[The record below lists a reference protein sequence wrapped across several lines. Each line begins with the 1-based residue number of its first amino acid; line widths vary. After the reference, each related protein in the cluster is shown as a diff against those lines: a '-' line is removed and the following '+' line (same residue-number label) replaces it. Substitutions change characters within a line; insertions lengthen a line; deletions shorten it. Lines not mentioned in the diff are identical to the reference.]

1 VFALDDIDRKLL
13 GELLKDSKRSYREL
27 ARAIGVSAATVINHV
42 QRLESA
48 GVIKDY
54 SVRLDHERLGY
65 ELTVITEITV
75 SKGKLLETEEEIAKI
90 SNACAVYDVT
100 GLTDAMVVAK
110 FKSRSDL
117 SEFTHPRRPHNYE
130 GRLQDAQRL
139 LTLVFLSIFSPSLK
153 FLLNRRVYFDSK
165 SSWIFHLLLAIK
177 YNNVDSRNYCR

>member
-13 GELLKDSKRSYREL
+13 GELLKDSNRSYREL
-27 ARAIGVSAATVINHV
+27 ARVIGVSAATVINHV

-54 SVRLDHERLGY
+54 SIRLDHERLGY

-90 SNACAVYDVT
+90 SNACAVYDIT
-100 GLTDAMVVAK
+100 GLTDAMVIAK

-117 SEFTHPRRPHNYE
+117 SEFT
-130 GRLQDAQRL
+130 
-139 LTLVFLSIFSPSLK
+139 K
-153 FLLNRRVYFDSK
+153 K
-165 SSWIFHLLLAIK
+165 LLAMPYVERTNTHVVLTTMK
-177 YNNVDSRNYCR
+177 EDFRMLNDL